1 MPNSCGAGWFALVR
15 QDFRGCGCAGKRLEV
30 MKARGSKLGS
40 AWFCHVLPI
49 SGFYLGLRAAEV
61 PPSVKEVLHS
71 GYLAALRVGGVRFR
85 GPSRHRLRT
94 ELRTGASA
102 LRIGGDHP
110 ERKETLR
117 TGGKALRRGGASDE
131 ASERRCLRKGVLV
144 PSEQEETGLEAG
156 ARECESSAQGP
167 RN

>member
-1 MPNSCGAGWFALVR
+1 MVVLVLVKL
-15 QDFRGCGCAGKRLEV
+15 F
-30 MKARGSKLGS
+30 KARGAQFLRRWLVCLGP
-40 AWFCHVLPI
+40 AGFLWMRMRWQALGGREGTRLKVGFCHVLPL
-49 SGFYLGLRAAEV
+49 SGFYLGLRETEV
-61 PPSVKEVLHS
+61 PPSMKEVLHS

-94 ELRTGASA
+94 A

-131 ASERRCLRKGVLV
+131 ASARRCLRKGVLV
-144 PSEQEETGLEAG
+144 PSE
-156 ARECESSAQGP
+156 
-167 RN
+167 